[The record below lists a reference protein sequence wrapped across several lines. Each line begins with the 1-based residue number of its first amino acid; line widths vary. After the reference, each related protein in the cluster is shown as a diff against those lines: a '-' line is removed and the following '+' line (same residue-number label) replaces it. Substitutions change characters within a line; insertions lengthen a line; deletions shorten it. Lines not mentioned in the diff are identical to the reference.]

1 MNQFLD
7 WIFGFEAGTFG
18 RPDTGIG
25 FANQVPA
32 WIVLFVLIVLGTL
45 VWLSYKGLA
54 GRAWTRF
61 MLGSVRVL
69 LLGLL
74 IVLALGPQIERHRE
88 LVEPDRVIMLLD
100 VSGSM
105 NTPEILQDGSRS
117 TRAQLLN
124 QLLESNTQI
133 LEQIESDSTIDLYTF
148 SDRLQSSDGF
158 TVDPT
163 SIEDRSGTTLGA
175 SMRRAVNNA
184 GTSPIS
190 GIVVFSDGRSHDEV
204 SGGFIETLVSSGV
217 PVISIPIGSTEP
229 VRDASIGIV
238 ESPQAVFAEDRV
250 PVRVQVNT
258 DGYRDGEELIVELLD
273 QATGRTLDTSTL
285 VVGDRARDEDNENSN
300 QANAVDLSHRF
311 SEAGTKGMLVRIR
324 PSDENL
330 IQDLIEEN
338 NQQTIELNVVSE
350 PMRVLY
356 IDGHPRWEYRYL
368 KNLLMREQ
376 TIDAT
381 TMLIASDRRFIEE
394 GQPLNGPIPDTLEA
408 WEPFDV
414 VVLGDIR
421 SDLFSESQLS
431 TLKEH
436 IETKGCGLLWIAG
449 EGATPDSW
457 TGSELSSLLPY
468 AAGKSDSISNQS
480 QQDAP
485 SVMTLTP
492 EAMRIG
498 MLISDEGEQSTV
510 NDPSTGWSIL
520 RWTRT
525 IPDED
530 LKPGIA
536 VLARGDRLESSESSA
551 LVTSMRY
558 GAGQVGYVGTDEIWR
573 WRYGRGEDLT
583 EQFWLPMIRTLARGT
598 IARRA
603 APARLEIAPEQVSPG
618 DDVRVSLELFD
629 SAVLENLPDQIDARI
644 RPMSTSGS
652 DIEIQLNG
660 SGDQRRGLWTPNEPG
675 MYTLSTQHPLI
686 GSEPISRVFRVHAS
700 WDESVNPNTNHA
712 LLGSLSQ
719 RTDGQVLKSDE
730 LSQLP
735 DLLPNRTRITTLP
748 PETTAMWD
756 RPIVLIL
763 LVLLLS
769 VEWIGRR
776 ILRLA

>member
-7 WIFGFEAGTFG
+7 WVFGFEAGTFG
-18 RPDTGIG
+18 RPGTGIG
-25 FANQVPA
+25 FANEVPLWVILCA
-32 WIVLFVLIVLGTL
+32 LLALGVL

-61 MLGSVRVL
+61 MLGSMRVL

-105 NTPEILQDGSRS
+105 NTPEILVDGSRA
-117 TRAQLLN
+117 TRASQLN
-124 QLLESNTQI
+124 ELLESNTKIIDQI
-133 LEQIESDSTIDLYTF
+133 NSDSTIDLYTF
-148 SDRLQSSDGF
+148 SDRLQSSEVF
-158 TVDPT
+158 SVDL
-163 SIEDRSGTTLGA
+163 SGVQDRAGTTLGG
-175 SMRRAVNNA
+175 SMQRAINNA

-204 SGGFIETLVSSGV
+204 PGALIESLISSGV
-217 PVISIPIGSTEP
+217 PVISIPIGSVEP
-229 VRDASIGIV
+229 VRDASIGII

-250 PVRVQVNT
+250 PVRVQVNS
-258 DGYRDGEELIVELLD
+258 DGYRDGEELTVELLD
-273 QATGRTLDTSTL
+273 QATGRTLDSTTI
-285 VVGDRARDEDNENSN
+285 VVGENENTNGNEGNFSS
-300 QANAVDLSHRF
+300 ADLSHQF
-311 SEAGTKGMLVRIR
+311 ADAGNKRMLVRIR
-324 PSDENL
+324 PSDQT
-330 IQDLIEEN
+330 QDLIEEN
-338 NQQTIELNVVSE
+338 NQQAIELSVVSE

-394 GQPLNGPIPDTLEA
+394 GQPINGPIPDTLEA

-449 EGATPDSW
+449 EGSTPSSW
-457 TGSELSSLLPY
+457 SSSELSSLLPY
-468 AAGKSDSISNQS
+468 VSGKSDSISNQS
-480 QQDAP
+480 QQDSP
-485 SVMTLTP
+485 SVMSLTS
-492 EAMRIG
+492 EAVRIG
-498 MLISDEGEQSTV
+498 MLVSDEGDLSEVS
-510 NDPSTGWSIL
+510 DPSTGWSIL
-520 RWTRT
+520 RWTHT
-525 IPDED
+525 ISDED
-530 LKPGIA
+530 LKPGIS
-536 VLARGDRLESSESSA
+536 VLARGDNLENGESRA

-558 GAGQVGYVGTDEIWR
+558 GSGQVGYVGTDEIWR
-573 WRYGRGEDLT
+573 WRYGRGEDLP

-603 APARLEIAPEQVSPG
+603 APASLVIAPEQISPG
-618 DDVRVSLELFD
+618 DDVRISLELFD
-629 SAVLENLPDQIDARI
+629 SAVLEGLPEQIDARI

-652 DIEIQLNG
+652 EINIQLNG
-660 SGDQRRGLWTPNEPG
+660 NTNRRSGLWTPNEPG

-686 GSEPISRVFRVHAS
+686 GSEPISRVLRVHAS

-712 LLGSLSQ
+712 YLESLSQ
-719 RTDGQVLKSDE
+719 RTDGQVLQNDE
-730 LSQLP
+730 LAELP

>member
-18 RPDTGIG
+18 RPGTGIG
-25 FANQVPA
+25 FANHVPV
-32 WIVLFVLIVLGTL
+32 WVVLCALLALGVLVS
-45 VWLSYKGLA
+45 LSYKGLA

-61 MLGSVRVL
+61 MLGSMRVL

-105 NTPEILQDGSRS
+105 NTPEILVDGSRA
-117 TRAQLLN
+117 TRASQLN
-124 QLLESNTQI
+124 ELLESNTEIIDQI
-133 LEQIESDSTIDLYTF
+133 NSDSTIDLYTF
-148 SDRLQSSDGF
+148 SDRLQSSEVFAVELSG
-158 TVDPT
+158 VQ
-163 SIEDRSGTTLGA
+163 DRAGTTLGG
-175 SMRRAVNNA
+175 SMQRAINNA

-204 SGGFIETLVSSGV
+204 PGALIESLISSGV
-217 PVISIPIGSTEP
+217 PVISVPIGSVEP

-250 PVRVQVNT
+250 PVRVQVNS
-258 DGYRDGEELIVELLD
+258 DGYRDGEELTVELLD
-273 QATGRTLDTSTL
+273 QATGRTLDSTTI
-285 VVGDRARDEDNENSN
+285 VVGENENTNGNDGSFSS
-300 QANAVDLSHRF
+300 ADLSHQF
-311 SEAGTKGMLVRIR
+311 ADAGYKRMLVRIR
-324 PSDENL
+324 PSDQ

-338 NQQTIELNVVSE
+338 NQQAIELSVVSE

-394 GQPLNGPIPDTLEA
+394 GQPINGPIPDTLEA

-449 EGATPDSW
+449 EGSTPSSW
-457 TGSELSSLLPY
+457 SSSELSSLLPY
-468 AAGKSDSISNQS
+468 VSGKSDSISNQS
-480 QQDAP
+480 QQDSP
-485 SVMTLTP
+485 SVMSLTS
-492 EAMRIG
+492 EAVRIG
-498 MLISDEGEQSTV
+498 MLVSDEGDLSEVS
-510 NDPSTGWSIL
+510 DPSTGWSIL
-520 RWTRT
+520 RWTHT
-525 IPDED
+525 ISDED
-530 LKPGIA
+530 LKPGIS
-536 VLARGDRLESSESSA
+536 VLARGDNLENGESRA

-558 GAGQVGYVGTDEIWR
+558 GSGQVGYVGTDEIWR
-573 WRYGRGEDLT
+573 WRYGRGEDLP

-603 APARLEIAPEQVSPG
+603 APASLVIAPEQISPG
-618 DDVRVSLELFD
+618 DDVRISLELFD
-629 SAVLENLPDQIDARI
+629 SAVLEGLPGQIDARI
-644 RPMSTSGS
+644 RPMSASGS
-652 DIEIQLNG
+652 EINIQLNG
-660 SGDQRRGLWTPNEPG
+660 NTNRRSGLWTPNEPG

-686 GSEPISRVFRVHAS
+686 GSEPISRVLRVHAS

-712 LLGSLSQ
+712 YLESLSQ
-719 RTDGQVLKSDE
+719 RTDGQVLQNDE
-730 LSQLP
+730 LAELP

-763 LVLLLS
+763 LVMLLS
-769 VEWIGRR
+769 IEWIGRR

>member
-18 RPDTGIG
+18 RPGTGIG
-25 FANQVPA
+25 FANHVPV
-32 WIVLFVLIVLGTL
+32 WVVLCALLVLGVL

-61 MLGSVRVL
+61 MLGSMRVL

-105 NTPEILQDGSRS
+105 NTPEILVDGSRA
-117 TRAQLLN
+117 TRASQLN
-124 QLLESNTQI
+124 ELLESNTEIIDQI
-133 LEQIESDSTIDLYTF
+133 NSDSTIDLYAF
-148 SDRLQSSDGF
+148 SDRLQSSEVF
-158 TVDPT
+158 SVDL
-163 SIEDRSGTTLGA
+163 SSVQDRAGTTLGG
-175 SMRRAVNNA
+175 SMQRAINNA

-204 SGGFIETLVSSGV
+204 PGALIESLISSGV
-217 PVISIPIGSTEP
+217 PVISVPIGSVEP
-229 VRDASIGIV
+229 VRDASIGII

-250 PVRVQVNT
+250 PVRVQVNS
-258 DGYRDGEELIVELLD
+258 DGYRDGEELTVELLD
-273 QATGRTLDTSTL
+273 QATGRTLDTTTI
-285 VVGDRARDEDNENSN
+285 VVGENENTNGNEGNFSS
-300 QANAVDLSHRF
+300 ADLSHQFADARN
-311 SEAGTKGMLVRIR
+311 KRMLVRIR
-324 PSDENL
+324 PSDQT
-330 IQDLIEEN
+330 QDLIEEN
-338 NQQTIELNVVSE
+338 NQQAIELSVVSE

-394 GQPLNGPIPDTLEA
+394 GQPINGPIPDTLEA

-449 EGATPDSW
+449 EGSTPSSW
-457 TGSELSSLLPY
+457 SSSELSSLLPY
-468 AAGKSDSISNQS
+468 VSGKSDSISNQS
-480 QQDAP
+480 QQDSP
-485 SVMTLTP
+485 SVMSLTS
-492 EAMRIG
+492 EAVRIG
-498 MLISDEGEQSTV
+498 MLVSDEGDLSEVS
-510 NDPSTGWSIL
+510 DPSTGWSIL
-520 RWTRT
+520 RWTHT
-525 IPDED
+525 ISDED
-530 LKPGIA
+530 LKPGIS
-536 VLARGDRLESSESSA
+536 VLARGDNLENGESRA

-558 GAGQVGYVGTDEIWR
+558 GSGQVGYVGTDEIWR
-573 WRYGRGEDLT
+573 WRYGRGEDLP

-603 APARLEIAPEQVSPG
+603 APASLVIAPEQISPG
-618 DDVRVSLELFD
+618 DDVRISLELFD
-629 SAVLENLPDQIDARI
+629 SAVLEGLPEQIDARI

-652 DIEIQLNG
+652 EINIQLNG
-660 SGDQRRGLWTPNEPG
+660 NTNRRSGLWTPNEPG

-686 GSEPISRVFRVHAS
+686 GSEPISRVLRVHAS

-712 LLGSLSQ
+712 YLESLSQ
-719 RTDGQVLKSDE
+719 RTDGQVLQNDE
-730 LSQLP
+730 LAELP